1 MASGLNVNELD
12 SIDRFLHG
20 ILRDDVT
27 VQGLLGTTAAEI
39 AADIFRVWTDVM
51 PEGALYPG
59 VVMNFQAGNDT
70 VANGKVR
77 VLTRPLYLIKCC
89 TEGPSY
95 LEASDLATA
104 VGQAIEGASG
114 TIGEVKIGGIY
125 RSQPFRSHEVRSGVR
140 YNFVGGL
147 YRIFVSK

>member
-1 MASGLNVNELD
+1 MASGLDVNELD
-12 SIDRFLHG
+12 YIDQFLHG

-27 VQGLLGTTAAEI
+27 VQGLLGTTAEEA

-51 PEGALYPG
+51 PEGAQYPG
-59 VVMNFQAGNDT
+59 VVLNFQAGNDT
-70 VANGKVR
+70 TANGKVR
-77 VLTRPLYLIKCC
+77 VLTRPLYLVKCC

-95 LEASDLATA
+95 LEAATLATA
-104 VGQAIEGASG
+104 VGRAIEGASG
-114 TIGEVKIGGIY
+114 TVGEVKIGGIY
-125 RSQPFRSHEVRSGVR
+125 RAQPFRGHEVRAGVR